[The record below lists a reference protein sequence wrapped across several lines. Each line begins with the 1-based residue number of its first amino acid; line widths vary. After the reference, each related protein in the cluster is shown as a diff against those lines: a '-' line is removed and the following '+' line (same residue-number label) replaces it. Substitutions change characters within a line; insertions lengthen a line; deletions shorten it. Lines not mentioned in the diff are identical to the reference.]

1 MGTMSPTSP
10 TNSSITL
17 PSPSHSPP
25 SDDLPTFATSATT
38 VPNDVREQWS
48 SWTARNRLLGLRR
61 WVLDLEWEEGTVET
75 WSSELMSDWVRHRH
89 MSFDGMDAWRD
100 GYQRKIMAGRTI
112 LKYLSRVMD
121 GALSGDLEA
130 ECRDLVLQVHQLGSP
145 LYTAVAGL
153 EVSLHWTQL

>member
-1 MGTMSPTSP
+1 
-10 TNSSITL
+10 
-17 PSPSHSPP
+17 
-25 SDDLPTFATSATT
+25 
-38 VPNDVREQWS
+38 
-48 SWTARNRLLGLRR
+48 
-61 WVLDLEWEEGTVET
+61 
-75 WSSELMSDWVRHRH
+75 MSDWVRHRH

-100 GYQRKIMAGRTI
+100 GYQRKIMAGRII